1 MIVHVDVNKSSKF
14 YFKSLFCII
23 LKSFFLSEQVENG
36 RLIQDAKMDIFQAIQ
51 FVVVVKSWEE
61 ITAESIRNCWNH
73 PKILPNTNRMEVDLT
88 DDPTVDDLSDQ

>member
-1 MIVHVDVNKSSKF
+1 
-14 YFKSLFCII
+14 
-23 LKSFFLSEQVENG
+23 
-36 RLIQDAKMDIFQAIQ
+36 MDIFQAIQ

-88 DDPTVDDLSDQ
+88 GDCTSSALKMYDGFCYNKKTQVNR

>member
-1 MIVHVDVNKSSKF
+1 MIVHVDV
-14 YFKSLFCII
+14 CII
-23 LKSFFLSEQVENG
+23 LKSFFLLVLEQVEYG
-36 RLIQDAKMDIFQAIQ
+36 RLIQDAKMDILQAIQ
-51 FVVVVKSWEE
+51 CIVKSWEE